1 MFSTLK
7 TITLLVLLLLLSQTV
22 HAHIAGVTDTSVQ
35 ISANGL
41 KLIYT
46 VPADN
51 LQELNL
57 ADSADKKTI
66 ESAVFNGFELHNGDL
81 ACKATESASRSLTQI
96 GSEQFEYKVDCFQP
110 IKTLEIR
117 YHLFFDVEKSHK
129 NFSRITLLN
138 RTQNIT
144 FTADNKSHQVEVE
157 KLVLAWVARRN
168 ANKTPKKTE
177 QSSSHYFPVGIE
189 HIVFGFDHLLFLL
202 ALLLLPLKLRQ
213 LLALITSFTLAHSIT
228 LALSVLDVVTL
239 PALYVEAA
247 IAFSI
252 VYVAVETTLVLRN
265 PQFQAFD
272 NSVWKRRL
280 INTFLFGLIHGF
292 GFSFILK
299 TMGLGNQVTAALL
312 YFNLGV
318 EVGQILAV
326 LIAFPVLVL
335 LFKRYKQL
343 RWAQYTSIGIGL
355 VGLYWMIERV
365 VALY

>member
-7 TITLLVLLLLLSQTV
+7 TITLLLCLLLSQTAY
-22 HAHIAGVTDTSVQ
+22 AHITGVTDTDIQ
-35 ISANGL
+35 INARGL
-41 KLIYT
+41 KLTFT

-57 ADSADKKTI
+57 AKNADEKTV
-66 ESAVFNGFELHNGDL
+66 ENAVFNGFQLLNGDL
-81 ACKATESASRSLTQI
+81 ECEATESTSRSLEQI
-96 GSEQFEYKVDCFQP
+96 GSEQFEFKVDCLQP
-110 IKTLEIR
+110 IKTLKIG
-117 YHLFFDVEKSHK
+117 YHLFFDADKSHK

-144 FTADNKSHQVEVE
+144 FTADNKSHQLEVE
-157 KLVLAWVARRN
+157 KILLAWTAQRN
-168 ANKTPKKTE
+168 ANKPPKAME
-177 QSSSHYFPVGIE
+177 QSSSHYFPVGVE

-272 NSVWKRRL
+272 SSVWKRRL

-292 GFSFILK
+292 GFSYILK
-299 TMGLGNQVTAALL
+299 TMGLGEQVTGALL

-318 EVGQILAV
+318 EVGQLLAV
-326 LIAFPVLVL
+326 LIAFPLPAY

-343 RWAQYTSIGIGL
+343 LWAQLISITIGV
-355 VGLYWMIERV
+355 VGLYWMVERLI
-365 VALY
+365 ALY

>member
-7 TITLLVLLLLLSQTV
+7 TITFLLCLLLSQTAT
-22 HAHIAGVTDTSVQ
+22 AHIAGVTDTSVQ
-35 ISANGL
+35 ISARGL

-57 ADSADKKTI
+57 AEDADKETI
-66 ESAVFNGFELHNGDL
+66 ESAVFNGFQLLNGDL
-81 ACKATESASRSLTQI
+81 KCEATESTSRSLAQI
-96 GSEQFEYKVDCFQP
+96 GSEQFEYKVDCLQP
-110 IKTLEIR
+110 IKTLTIG
-117 YHLFFDVEKSHK
+117 YHLFFDADKSHK

-144 FTADNKSHQVEVE
+144 FDADNKNHQVGVE
-157 KLVLAWVARRN
+157 KLLLAWAAQRN
-168 ANKTPKKTE
+168 ANKPPKAIQ

-280 INTFLFGLIHGF
+280 TNTFLFGLIHGF
-292 GFSFILK
+292 GFSYILK
-299 TMGLGNQVTAALL
+299 TMGLGEQVTAALL

-326 LIAFPVLVL
+326 LIAFPALTF

-343 RWAQYTSIGIGL
+343 LWAQLTSIAIGM
-355 VGLYWMIERV
+355 VGLYWMVERLM
-365 VALY
+365 AL